1 MTSPSAHPPAR
12 ELSLT
17 GTLGVMTICGVLW
30 ELESESGEP
39 VSAPAL
45 LATLSVSI
53 LATREHGKDGRGNG
67 GRGKGRGRGEMG

>member
-1 MTSPSAHPPAR
+1 MDSKGSSPTALSTASPSEGSSVDPLGR
-12 ELSLT
+12 ELSLWI
-17 GTLGVMTICGVLW
+17 LGVRVMTICGVLW

-53 LATREHGKDGRGNG
+53 LA
-67 GRGKGRGRGEMG
+67 